1 MTTADK
7 NERRSNTR
15 FRLLENEVRFTEK
28 LLEILPVPV
37 FYEDVDGRY
46 LGCSRAFAEF
56 MGKGEDE
63 ILGKTIFD
71 IADADRAAQYSE
83 RDRKMIAEKIG
94 NLVEERQMMHSDG
107 TFHDVVFYKTLIL
120 GDGGE
125 VSGLIGVFFDI
136 TDRKKSEA
144 RERGY
149 LERLRKLTYALST
162 TQEQE
167 RRTIAMEIHDSI
179 GQNLAISKLRLRLL
193 GESIGSPALKEEL
206 NQVVGTLDETL
217 HRTRAHIFNLGL
229 PVLYRFGLEHAIL
242 CLKEEYLKKH
252 GLKISFTSDPLPGNM
267 SDHFKAFIFRS
278 VQELLM
284 NIVKHAETDEAFV
297 SLSGNNGRILLDVSD
312 NGKGFDP
319 GILDEAGSSTN
330 SYGLFGLK
338 TMVNLMGGTIE
349 IRSSPG
355 HGTWIGL
362 SFPSGAFSGD
372 GADNFSRRDSGA
384 WIF

>member
-107 TFHDVVFYKTLIL
+107 TFQDVVFYKTLIL

-136 TDRKKSEA
+136 TDRKSQ
-144 RERGY
+144 R
-149 LERLRKLTYALST
+149 
-162 TQEQE
+162 
-167 RRTIAMEIHDSI
+167 
-179 GQNLAISKLRLRLL
+179 
-193 GESIGSPALKEEL
+193 
-206 NQVVGTLDETL
+206 
-217 HRTRAHIFNLGL
+217 
-229 PVLYRFGLEHAIL
+229 
-242 CLKEEYLKKH
+242 
-252 GLKISFTSDPLPGNM
+252 PG
-267 SDHFKAFIFRS
+267 A
-278 VQELLM
+278 
-284 NIVKHAETDEAFV
+284 
-297 SLSGNNGRILLDVSD
+297 
-312 NGKGFDP
+312 
-319 GILDEAGSSTN
+319 
-330 SYGLFGLK
+330 
-338 TMVNLMGGTIE
+338 
-349 IRSSPG
+349 
-355 HGTWIGL
+355 GL
-362 SFPSGAFSGD
+362 S
-372 GADNFSRRDSGA
+372 
-384 WIF
+384 